1 MSYNVIYGIFE
12 FKLFEFK
19 IQNDTFKKFKYKIW
33 MVHYALDVYLG
44 SPTESQ

>member
-1 MSYNVIYGIFE
+1 MNYYAVKQDLK

-19 IQNDTFKKFKYKIW
+19 IQNDTFKKFKYKIR
-33 MVHYALDVYLG
+33 MVRNALDVYLG

>member
-1 MSYNVIYGIFE
+1 MNYYAVKE
-12 FKLFEFK
+12 DLKFKLFEFE
-19 IQNDTFKKFKYKIW
+19 IQNDIFKKFKYIIW

>member
-1 MSYNVIYGIFE
+1 MNYYAVKQDLK

-33 MVHYALDVYLG
+33 MVRNALDVYLG